1 MKRTFI
7 RNCSIV
13 IEGHKSSISLEMGF
27 WTEFKQMAGR
37 ENISLSRLASLID
50 MTRADGQNLSSAV
63 RVYILDDMRN
73 RARESTQRANALEKV
88 IEAMREVGEQV
99 IEGHARVSTV
109 IAARGRANA

>member
-7 RNCSIV
+7 RKCSVV
-13 IEGHKSSISLEMGF
+13 IGGHKSSISLEMEF
-27 WTEFKQMAGR
+27 WTEFKRMAER
-37 ENISLSRLASLID
+37 EKITFSRLAGLID
-50 MTRADGQNLSSAV
+50 MTRADGQNLSSAI
-63 RVYILDDMRN
+63 RVYILDDIRN
-73 RARESTQRANALEKV
+73 RGRESAQRVNALEKM